1 MSVLTTGICDSF
13 KAEAMSGNHCL
24 NAVLSQNGT
33 THTSTLLDALPT
45 TAGICRGMAIT
56 GGDVGASAF
65 VGNVIDNVSLT
76 MSVAASG
83 STTASRTFTGDAL
96 KLALV
101 KVGASRTY
109 DHTQTN
115 IGTPGSSAGST
126 SNLGTDEVAASGGY
140 SSGGIALVNTTP
152 VVVSGT
158 AVGTFSNV
166 SWTSATIS
174 TTGAILYN
182 NEKRAG
188 AGATP
193 INGRTISVHDFGGTQ
208 TVTSGTLTLVMPTA
222 DQTTGLLRIA

>member
-1 MSVLTTGICDSF
+1 MS
-13 KAEAMSGNHCL
+13 ANHCL
-24 NAVLSQNGT
+24 NAVISTNGT
-33 THTSTLLDALPT
+33 THTSTLLDGIGS
-45 TAGICRGMAIT
+45 TAGLCRGMAIT

-65 VGNVIDNVSLT
+65 ISNVIDNVSLT
-76 MSVAASG
+76 MSVTASG
-83 STTASRTFTGDAL
+83 STTSSRTFTGDAL

-101 KVGASRTY
+101 KVGPSTTFGAS
-109 DHTQTN
+109 QTN
-115 IGTPGSSAGST
+115 IGTPGASASST

-158 AVGTFSNV
+158 GVGTFSNV

-174 TTGAILYN
+174 TTAAIIYN

-188 AGATP
+188 AAATP
-193 INGRTISVHDFGGTQ
+193 INGRTVSVHDFGGTQ
-208 TVTSGTLTLVMPTA
+208 TVTGGTLTLVMPTA

>member
-1 MSVLTTGICDSF
+1 MATTGICDSF

-24 NAVLSQNGT
+24 NAILSQNGT

-76 MSVAASG
+76 MSVAATG
-83 STTASRTFTGDAL
+83 STTASRTFTGDAM
-96 KLALV
+96 KLLLI
-101 KVGASRTY
+101 KVTPVRTF

-115 IGTPGSSAGST
+115 VGTLGTSAASAT
-126 SNLGTDEVAASGGY
+126 NVGTDEVAASGGY

-158 AVGTFSNV
+158 GVGTFSNV

-174 TTGAILYN
+174 TTAAIIYN

-188 AGATP
+188 AAATP
-193 INGRTISVHDFGGTQ
+193 INGRTVSVHDFGGTQ
-208 TVTSGTLTLVMPTA
+208 TVTGGTLTLVMPTA
-222 DQTTGLLRIA
+222 DNVTGLLRIA

>member
-1 MSVLTTGICDSF
+1 MTTTAICNSF
-13 KAEAMSGNHCL
+13 KAEIMQGCHSL
-24 NAVLSQNGT
+24 NAVLSQSGA

-45 TAGICRGMAIT
+45 TAGIVRGMAIT

-65 VGNVIDNVSLT
+65 VANVIDNVSLT
-76 MSVAASG
+76 MSVAATG

-101 KVGASRTY
+101 KVGASTNFGA
-109 DHTQTN
+109 TQTN
-115 IGTPGSSAGST
+115 IGTPGSSASST

-140 SSGGIALVNTTP
+140 SSGGIALVNTSP

-158 AVGTFSNV
+158 GVGTFSNV

-174 TTGAILYN
+174 TIGAIIYN

-193 INGRTISVHDFGGTQ
+193 INGRTVSVHDFGGTQ
-208 TVTSGTLTLVMPTA
+208 TVTGGTLTLVMPTA